1 MKWSTIKGLA
11 EVKYFN
17 ICYIVLIAI
26 PICAGFYVGGGFAS
40 PHFTVNDLK
49 APSALA
55 SRLKQKHDAVSVFL
69 NACLPESTAILLGT
83 YEGNSVIPV
92 DLQYALVQSLNAAIA
107 RSDLD
112 DELRFP
118 QPTLRQETLRMRQ
131 RSPEGRALIRLNRM
145 LLEDA
150 YPTELNRKLWLGGF
164 PEFPFSLK
172 LLFLASLLYAIG
184 IAIYQFFCPEVI
196 KAHTGDV
203 DYYNT
208 EKEIHLN
215 ARPDKRLSIVLAQLL
230 PEQKAV
236 IDSLDD
242 LVRLQNEAPNS
253 ALQTQIDAIIDQH
266 HGSCVQQYL
275 LRNYA
280 RENSSR
286 FPGILACL
294 LFYVAGTLV
303 MSWLLL
309 KKCVDVFSA

>member
-1 MKWSTIKGLA
+1 MKWSAIKGLA

-17 ICYIVLIAI
+17 VCYIVLIAI

-40 PHFTVNDLK
+40 PQFTINDLK
-49 APSALA
+49 APSAFA
-55 SRLKQKHDAVSVFL
+55 SRLKQKHDAVSSFL
-69 NACLPESTAILLGT
+69 NGCLPEHTAILLGT
-83 YEGNSVIPV
+83 YEGKSVVPA
-92 DLQYALVQSLNAAIA
+92 DLQFALVQSLNAAIA

-118 QPTLRQETLRMRQ
+118 QPTLRQETVQMRQ
-131 RSPEGRALIRLNRM
+131 RSPEGKALIRLNRM

-172 LLFLASLLYAIG
+172 LLFLASLFYAIG
-184 IAIYQFFCPEVI
+184 IAIYQFSCPEVI
-196 KAHTGDV
+196 KAHACDV
-203 DYYNT
+203 DYYNA
-208 EKEIHLN
+208 EKEIHQN
-215 ARPDKRLSIVLAQLL
+215 ARPDNRLAIVLAQLL

-236 IDSLDD
+236 TDRLDE
-242 LVRLQNEAPNS
+242 LVRLQNESPNS
-253 ALQTQIDAIIDQH
+253 ARQAQIDAIIDKH
-266 HGSCVQQYL
+266 HGSCVQQFL

-286 FPGILACL
+286 LPGILACL
-294 LFYVAGTLV
+294 FCYVAGTLV
-303 MSWLLL
+303 MSWLLI